1 MKSVWSLIV
10 CLLLGLAPAQA
21 QVIDIA
27 DRNTDITRYPPI
39 LVQAFVSATDRDFY
53 QKAAWAS
60 PVTKMVVTIT
70 APPEPNRRSS
80 GLQRLAA
87 ARQWATNFD
96 HDELVALAL
105 DGAYFGRRCFG
116 AEDASR
122 AFFGKDLAALDPTA
136 LIGLAIITTHPVGY
150 LNDPS
155 RLHARTV
162 EIAQSIMND
171 GHLTRQEFDAAR
183 DRPLQQVE
191 SSRRCDPNQM

>member
-1 MKSVWSLIV
+1 MKSVWSVMI

-60 PVTKMVVTIT
+60 PVTEMVVSIT
-70 APPEPNRRSS
+70 APPASNTGLS
-80 GLQRLAA
+80 GFQRLAA
-87 ARQWATNFD
+87 ARQLATNFD

-122 AFFGKDLAALDPTA
+122 AFFGEDLAALDPAA

-150 LNDPS
+150 LNDSP

-162 EIAQSIMND
+162 EVAPSMMND
-171 GHLTRQEFDAAR
+171 GYLTRQEFDAAR

-191 SSRRCDPNQM
+191 SSRWCDPN

>member
-1 MKSVWSLIV
+1 MKSLWSVIV
-10 CLLLGLAPAQA
+10 CLVLGLAPAQA

-39 LVQAFVSATDRDFY
+39 LVQASVSATDRDFY
-53 QKAAWAS
+53 QKSAWTS

-70 APPEPNRRSS
+70 APPKPNRRSS

-87 ARQWATNFD
+87 ALQLAANFD

-105 DGAYFGRRCFG
+105 DGAYFGRWCFG
-116 AEDASR
+116 AADASR
-122 AFFGKDLAALDPTA
+122 AFFGKELTALDPAA
-136 LIGLAIITTHPVGY
+136 LIGLAIITTHPVGH
-150 LNDPS
+150 LNDPP

-162 EIAQSIMND
+162 EVAQSMMND
-171 GHLTRQEFDAAR
+171 GYLTRQEFDVAR

-191 SSRRCDPNQM
+191 SSRWCETN